1 MIKAAAL
8 FGHPE
13 DPDAFEEYY
22 TNTHLPLVR
31 KIPNLQRFDW
41 GEGRRHA
48 RRKRAAV
55 LSIWGFVV
63 YEYRSD
69 AE

>member
-1 MIKAAAL
+1 MIKATAL

-22 TNTHLPLVR
+22 ANTHLPLVH
-31 KIPNLQRFDW
+31 KIPNLQRFDR
-41 GEGRRHA
+41 GKVVA

-63 YEYRSD
+63 
-69 AE
+69 